1 MTEERISYILNVC
14 HGLSKVNFQVIS
26 EIMWKEFSIQF
37 HPTKT
42 WGEMGL
48 DDELDQV
55 VLAMALEKKL
65 DIIIDDQVIED
76 VFGKDVYPVD
86 FVSIIRQRKLEQLI
100 PSST

>member
-1 MTEERISYILNVC
+1 MIEERISYLLKVC
-14 HGLSKVNFQVIS
+14 PGLSKINFQVIS
-26 EIMWKEFSIQF
+26 ELLWKEFSLQF
-37 HPTKT
+37 YPTKT

-55 VLAMALEKKL
+55 VLAMALEKNL
-65 DIIIDDQVIED
+65 DIIIDDQVIEE
-76 VFGKDVYPVD
+76 VFGKDVYPID